1 MVLSALN
8 ISANFRAFFELQ
20 QIFRLRGRLIYELA
34 KRELLDRYAGQVF
47 GMLWTIGH
55 PLIMILIYIFIF
67 GFVFRMRIGGSLE
80 LPLDY
85 TSYMLAGVIPWLTFS
100 EVMGKSST
108 VIINNANVVK
118 QVVFPIEVLP
128 IKSVLASLVTEF
140 VLFLLLAAYTLIANH
155 TLPWTYVFLPVLVLF
170 QTLAMIGIT
179 YLFSAVGPYFRDI
192 KDFVQIFLSV
202 AFFTLPILYLPEAV
216 PRGIRPLLFANP
228 LSYMIWCFQDVL
240 YFGTFRHPWAWVVFT
255 SGSLA
260 LFIFGYRVFRKLS
273 AMFGNVL

>member
-1 MVLSALN
+1 MLTSALN
-8 ISANFRAFFELQ
+8 PSTNLSAFIELFR
-20 QIFRLRGRLIYELA
+20 IFRLRSRLIYELA

-47 GMLWTIGH
+47 GMLWTVGH

-67 GFVFRMRIGGSLE
+67 GFVFRMRIGGSLD

-85 TSYMLAGVIPWLTFS
+85 TSYMLAGVVPWLTFS
-100 EVMGKSST
+100 EVLGKSST

-128 IKSVLASLVTEF
+128 IKSVLASLATQIVL
-140 VLFLLLAAYTLIANH
+140 LFLLAIYTIIANH
-155 TLPWTYVFLPVLVLF
+155 TLPWTYVFLPVALAF
-170 QTLAMIGIT
+170 QTLAMIGMT
-179 YLFSAVGPYFRDI
+179 YLFSAIGPYFRDL

-216 PRGIRPLLFANP
+216 PNKIRPLIYANP

-240 YFGTFRHPWAWVVFT
+240 YFGAIRHPWAWIIFIT
-255 SGSLA
+255 CSLL
-260 LFIFGYRVFRKLS
+260 LFIFGYRAFRKLK

>member
-34 KRELLDRYAGQVF
+34 KREILDRYAGQVF

-100 EVMGKSST
+100 EVMGKASM

-140 VLFLLLAAYTLIANH
+140 VLLLLLAAYTLIANH
-155 TLPWTYVFLPVLVLF
+155 TLPWTYVFLPVLLLF

-179 YLFSAVGPYFRDI
+179 YLFSSIGPYFKDL

-202 AFFTLPILYLPEAV
+202 AFFTLPILYLPEAI
-216 PRGIRPLLFANP
+216 PRAIRPLLYANP

-240 YFGTFRHPWAWVVFT
+240 YFGAVRHPWAWVVFI
-255 SGSLA
+255 SSSLV
-260 LFIFGYRVFRKLS
+260 LFIFGYRAFRKLKV
-273 AMFGNVL
+273 MFGNVL